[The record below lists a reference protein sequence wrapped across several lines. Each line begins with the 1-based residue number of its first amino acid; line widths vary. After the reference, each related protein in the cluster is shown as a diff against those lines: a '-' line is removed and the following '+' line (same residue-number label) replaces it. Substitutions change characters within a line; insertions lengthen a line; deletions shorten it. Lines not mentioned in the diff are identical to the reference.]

1 MNRNRR
7 AFTLVELLVVIGI
20 IALLVS
26 MLLPALN
33 KVREQANTIKCAS
46 NLRQVYLY
54 VSMYSAENQ
63 GYMLPANMY
72 VGKWEYG
79 DWYGIIARQYFHVNM
94 VDAAGNPLS
103 GTTAWNKLVG
113 TAAMN
118 FLDCPTIERPDGKFE
133 YFYNR
138 GMGDWDKW
146 SSATSGTFDP
156 NASGRPAN
164 WNIIRYG
171 LKKRTQVPNNVLLA
185 GDMALY
191 KPSGAANWGTSSRCF
206 ENLRDVDASSPANYA
221 TFALLGMPHNR
232 NTRGNLLFADGRVL
246 LMDLKLFGQ
255 KPNSLTIQP
264 ENWWAQNASAYYDS
278 SVKATLRQ

>member
-1 MNRNRR
+1 MNRSRR
-7 AFTLVELLVVIGI
+7 GFTLVELLVVIGI

-33 KVREQANTIKCAS
+33 KVREQANATKCAS
-46 NLRQVYLY
+46 NLRQIYMF

-63 GYMLPANMY
+63 GYMMPANMY
-72 VGKWEYG
+72 VGRWEYG

-94 VDAAGNPLS
+94 ADAAGNPLS
-103 GTTAWNKLVG
+103 GTTAWNKIVG

-133 YFYNR
+133 YLYNSA
-138 GMGDWDKW
+138 MGNWDKW
-146 SSATSGTFDP
+146 SSATTGTFDP

-164 WNIIRYG
+164 WNLIQYS
-171 LKKRTQVPNNVLLA
+171 LKKRNQVPNNVLLA

-191 KPSGAANWGTSSRCF
+191 KPSGAPNWCGSVRFFTFQR
-206 ENLRDVDASSPANYA
+206 EVDASNAGNYA
-221 TFALLGMPHNR
+221 TYATLGMPHNR
-232 NTRGNLLFADGRVL
+232 GTRGNMLFADGRVL

-264 ENWWAQNASAYYDS
+264 ENWWAQYASAYYDS
-278 SVKATLRQ
+278 SVKATLKN